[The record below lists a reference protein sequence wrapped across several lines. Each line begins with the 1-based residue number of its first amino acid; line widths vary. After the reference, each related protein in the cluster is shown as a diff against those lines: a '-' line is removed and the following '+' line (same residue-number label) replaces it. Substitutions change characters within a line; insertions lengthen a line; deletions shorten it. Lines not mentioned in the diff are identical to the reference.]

1 MTVSTAP
8 LIKAP
13 PGAGSPGT
21 PGRPR
26 PDYPTALVAT
36 STRKKRNRRAY
47 ALFAL
52 LAFPNMILIAVFAYW
67 PVIGNIFLSLTSW
80 DMVAPQPLFVGM
92 DNYIRLF
99 TDPDFMD
106 VMGRTLVWVSAV
118 VVLSLVLGLAM
129 AFLFS
134 LRAPGTP
141 AVTAMA
147 FSPHVISGA
156 AVAAIWLFIFDPNF
170 GLSRAIFAVF
180 GSDSPNWTTEA
191 SWALPALIIVAV
203 WKGVG
208 FVAIV
213 YLAALQGVPHD
224 IQEAARLDGANRWQV
239 LRHVIMPLL
248 SPTTFFLTITQIIS
262 AFQSFDLIAM
272 MTGGGPA
279 GSTTTLSWFIYE
291 QGFKSFDAGYAAAAS
306 VLMFVILLC
315 VTAAQLRYAERKVHY

>member
-1 MTVSTAP
+1 MTVTS
-8 LIKAP
+8 AP
-13 PGAGSPGT
+13 PIQRSPA
-21 PGRPR
+21 PPVLEPEKQERKPIS
-26 PDYPTALVAT
+26 PA
-36 STRKKRNRRAY
+36 RKKRNRNSY

-80 DMVAPQPLFVGM
+80 DMVAPTPLFIGLE
-92 DNYIRLF
+92 NYTRLF
-99 TDPDFMD
+99 TDPDFIE

-118 VVLSLVLGLAM
+118 VILSLVLGLAL

-141 AVTAMA
+141 AVTALA

-170 GLSRAIFAVF
+170 GLSRAAFAIF
-180 GSDSPNWTTEA
+180 GLDSPAWTTDA
-191 SWALPALIIVAV
+191 SWALPALIIVAI

-213 YLAALQGVPHD
+213 YLAALQGIPQD
-224 IQEAARLDGANRWQV
+224 LQEAAKLDGATRLQV
-239 LRHVIMPLL
+239 FRHVILPLL

-291 QGFKSFDAGYAAAAS
+291 QGFQSFDAGYAAAAS

-315 VTAAQLRYAERKVHY
+315 VTAAQLRYSERKVHY

>member
-1 MTVSTAP
+1 MTVTSAP
-8 LIKAP
+8 PIKAR
-13 PGAGSPGT
+13 PGVLSPESS
-21 PGRPR
+21 GRTGPDRQVPR
-26 PDYPTALVAT
+26 VAT
-36 STRKKRNRRAY
+36 STRKKRNRKAY
-47 ALFAL
+47 GLFAL

-67 PVIGNIFLSLTSW
+67 PVVGNIFLSLTSW
-80 DMVAPQPLFVGM
+80 DMVAPQPLFIGI

-170 GLSRAIFAVF
+170 GLSRALFAVF
-180 GSDSPNWTTEA
+180 GGDSPSWTTDA

-213 YLAALQGVPHD
+213 YLAALQGIPQD

-262 AFQSFDLIAM
+262 AFQSFDLVAM

-291 QGFKSFDAGYAAAAS
+291 QGFQSFDAGYAAAAS
-306 VLMFVILLC
+306 VLMFVILLG
-315 VTAAQLRYAERKVHY
+315 VTAAQLRYSERKVHY